1 MPLVEQERLIL
12 PEYLT
17 SPGFCGI
24 HATWSLALCVCFV
37 DRCLS
42 FSPFSFSHCV
52 FCPSISGFWL
62 PLWYLQTLLLKKAM
76 CPTLST
82 SDSLWNIKFR
92 FSDFLSQALQ
102 KPQIKH
108 NQLNK
113 RNMTGAPSGAGTVYS
128 FQSILNDHSFQIR
141 LMLPNI

>member
-17 SPGFCGI
+17 SPSFCGI

-76 CPTLST
+76 CPTWST
-82 SDSLWNIKFR
+82 TDSLWNIKFR

-102 KPQIKH
+102 KTTNKTQSIKQEKH
-108 NQLNK
+108 DEC
-113 RNMTGAPSGAGTVYS
+113 PSGAGTVYS